1 MNLFFSSKGNSNW
14 GVAKNGFKECLLLK
28 CLLRFACLVAVT
40 KEKNFALEP
49 KCEQIVENR
58 IEMYKVALKVFILL
72 PFYVFSIKDK
82 NIQ

>member
-1 MNLFFSSKGNSNW
+1 M
-14 GVAKNGFKECLLLK
+14 
-28 CLLRFACLVAVT
+28 T

-72 PFYVFSIKDK
+72 FYVFIVKNKNKQYNKDFLIG
-82 NIQ
+82 NA